1 MPLTSMCEASHGAIS
16 ATEPVSTL
24 TTPPGRSLVAIT
36 SPRVIAVSGFSS
48 LAITTTVL
56 PVMMSG
62 ATTLTRPRRAPRGAT
77 TAMTPLG
84 SGVERLK

>member
-1 MPLTSMCEASHGAIS
+1 MCEASHGAIS
-16 ATEPVSTL
+16 ACEPVSTL

-36 SPRVIAVSGFSS
+36 SPRVIAVSGCCS

-56 PVMMSG
+56 PVTISG
-62 ATTLTRPRRAPRGAT
+62 ATTLTNPRSGPCGAT

-84 SGVERLK
+84 SGVDRLK